1 VDPFG
6 REYSCISVVFTPTDL
21 LLIFYR
27 SFTHL
32 LSLFS
37 VFIVLRFNR
46 YVALE
51 TKVMEF
57 GIQSA
62 LDSDTPKPMP
72 SQQSGGGE
80 GGGGGGGNSGG
91 EESGD
96 AAAATSAIEETFALL
111 QHAMTRAMRS
121 GMLELACAAVNVSN
135 SLFSSTTLNVL
146 ELREIKDDGRA
157 VFWSGN
163 VVVGCVG
170 C

>member
-1 VDPFG
+1 VNPFG

-21 LLIFYR
+21 LPIFYASPFIVLR
-27 SFTHL
+27 
-32 LSLFS
+32 
-37 VFIVLRFNR
+37 FIVLRFNR

-57 GIQSA
+57 WIQSA

-72 SQQSGGGE
+72 SQHSGGGE
-80 GGGGGGGNSGG
+80 GGGGGGNSGG
-91 EESGD
+91 EECGD

-163 VVVGCVG
+163 VVVVCVG

>member
-1 VDPFG
+1 MYFCCF
-6 REYSCISVVFTPTDL
+6 YSYRSITDL
-21 LLIFYR
+21 LPIFYASPFVILR
-27 SFTHL
+27 
-32 LSLFS
+32 
-37 VFIVLRFNR
+37 FIVLRFNR

-51 TKVMEF
+51 TKAMEF

-163 VVVGCVG
+163 VVVVCVG

>member
-1 VDPFG
+1 MDPFG

-21 LLIFYR
+21 LPIFYR

-72 SQQSGGGE
+72 SQHSGGGE

-146 ELREIKDDGRA
+146 ELREIKDDGKA
-157 VFWSGN
+157 VFRNGN
-163 VVVGCVG
+163 VVVVCVG

>member
-1 VDPFG
+1 MYFCCF
-6 REYSCISVVFTPTDL
+6 YSYRSITDL
-21 LLIFYR
+21 LPIFYASPFIVLR
-27 SFTHL
+27 
-32 LSLFS
+32 
-37 VFIVLRFNR
+37 FIVLRFNR

-72 SQQSGGGE
+72 SQHSGGGE
-80 GGGGGGGNSGG
+80 GGGGGGGGGNSGG